1 MFGVS
6 IDDIKKEKIL
16 TEIYKI
22 FSLKNRE
29 SLDVRALLN
38 IINEYFVL
46 DFNELK
52 YSVKNDE
59 KIRFKFSDDLCTL
72 NLIKYEQKKN

>member
-6 IDDIKKEKIL
+6 IDDRKKEKIL
-16 TEIYKI
+16 TEIHKI
-22 FSLKNRE
+22 FSSENKY
-29 SLDVRALLN
+29 SLDVRSLLY
-38 IINEYFVL
+38 IINKYFVL

-72 NLIKYEQKKN
+72 YLNI